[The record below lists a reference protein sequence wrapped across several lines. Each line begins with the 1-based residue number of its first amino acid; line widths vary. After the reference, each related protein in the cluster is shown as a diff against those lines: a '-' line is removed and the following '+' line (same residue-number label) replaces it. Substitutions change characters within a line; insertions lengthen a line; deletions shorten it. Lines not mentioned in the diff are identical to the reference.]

1 MQPFAI
7 GNDNFGEIRTQNA
20 RFIDKSLFIKEIF
33 DHFTTKVS
41 LITRPRR
48 FGKTLNLSML
58 HHFLSTEIV
67 GLETRAL
74 FNDLKITEYPEIMA
88 HQGKYPVI
96 FLTLKG
102 IKATSFDVAL
112 SDFSGI
118 MRDTY
123 KAHDYLR
130 SGPQFTTADQLA
142 FDRVI
147 QLQCQVG
154 ELHTGLAQLCR
165 WLRAYHGVNPWVLID
180 EYDTPIQAAYLND
193 YYREMVGL
201 LQPVLGN
208 TFKTNPYLER
218 AVLTGITRVSKES
231 LFSDLN
237 NVAVYTLF
245 KNDYSTHFGFT
256 EPEMD
261 ALLVEAELTHCSAEI
276 KRWYNG
282 YLCGDT
288 VLYNPWSII
297 NCVTEKG
304 NLEPYWVNTGGT
316 SMIQQL
322 LAQADPDVKIHLE
335 TLLQGHSIIAR
346 INDHLVYGLFGAD
359 VDSVMSLLLS
369 AGYLKALSR
378 TRTEMGEWLCELT
391 IPNYEVMTVYRLSI
405 MLWLVSQGQQARYEG
420 VLKALVQGDMRVFS
434 NELAVLL
441 ERVLSYFDPSGQE
454 PEKFYHGLVLGLVVH
469 LAKTHT
475 VESNR
480 ESGWGRYDVM
490 IIPHDVS
497 QIGIVM
503 EFKVAFE
510 HEMLKEIAESALTQ
524 IKSQH
529 YAAALTHRQIH
540 KILAIGLAFRG
551 KKVCVQYEWVAGSSQ

>member
-218 AVLTGITRVSKES
+218 AVLTGFTRVSKES

-297 NCVTEKG
+297 NCVTAKG
-304 NLEPYWVNTGGT
+304 ALAPYWVHTDST
-316 SMIQQL
+316 SMIQKL
-322 LAQADPDVKIHLE
+322 LAKADADVKSAFE
-335 TLLQGHSIIAR
+335 ELLQGKSIEAR
-346 INDHLVYGLFGAD
+346 ISDHLIYGLFGTD
-359 VDSVMSLLLS
+359 MNSVMSLLLA
-369 AGYLKALSR
+369 AGYLKAV
-378 TRTEMGEWLCELT
+378 TRTLANTQWLCCLI
-391 IPNYEVMTVYRLSI
+391 IPNYEVQTVFEDCIMT
-405 MLWLVSQGQQARYEG
+405 WFVSQGQSARYERI
-420 VLKALVQGDMRVFS
+420 LKALIEGDAKTVDAEMGLF
-434 NELAVLL
+434 L
-441 ERVLSYFDPSGQE
+441 ERTASDFDVSSQE
-454 PEKFYHGLVLGLVVH
+454 PAKFYHGFVLGMVVSM
-469 LAKTHT
+469 AKTHA

-480 ESGWGRYDVM
+480 ESGLGRYDVM
-490 IIPHDVS
+490 LVPHDKTKPGV
-497 QIGIVM
+497 IL
-503 EFKVAFE
+503 EFKVVRPRETLETA
-510 HEMLKEIAESALTQ
+510 AQNALTQ
-524 IKSQH
+524 IHTKN
-529 YAAALTHRQIH
+529 YAVALQQRGITR
-540 KILAIGLAFRG
+540 ILAMGLSFQG
-551 KKVCVQYEWVAGSSQ
+551 KQVHVQHEWLV